1 MKKGDNIIGVRDNSV
16 HIVECVDVYDTVTLV
31 FTEEKKYIP
40 TDFIRDMTL
49 IEQIEMALNDNP
61 EILNGYIER
70 NIISNIEADFDKLQ
84 ADLDKLGDKFWK
96 K

>member
-1 MKKGDNIIGVRDNSV
+1 MKKGDKIIDTRDYSV
-16 HIVECVDVYDTVTLV
+16 HIVECVDVYDTVKLV

-49 IEQIEMALNDNP
+49 SEQIEMSLIDNP

-70 NIISNIEADFDKLQ
+70 NIISNIQAHFDK
-84 ADLDKLGDKFWK
+84 FEWK

>member
-1 MKKGDNIIGVRDNSV
+1 MKKGDKIIDTRDYSV
-16 HIVECVDVYDTVTLV
+16 HIVECVDVYDTVKLV

-49 IEQIEMALNDNP
+49 SEQIEMSLIDNP

-70 NIISNIEADFDKLQ
+70 NIISKIQ
-84 ADLDKLGDKFWK
+84 AHFDKLGDKFEWK

>member
-1 MKKGDNIIGVRDNSV
+1 MKKGDKIIDTRDYSV
-16 HIVECVDVYDTVTLV
+16 HIVECVDVYDTVKLV

-84 ADLDKLGDKFWK
+84 ADFDKLGDKFWK